1 MKLILS
7 LFLILTV
14 VASYVRDYSGPIQ
27 HTVHQKVHSDKPRV
41 IILTDISSL
50 DQKQGEPD
58 DGQSLIRLMLYTNE
72 LEVEGLIASSN
83 LRHGQIV
90 RPELIQR
97 VISAYGQV
105 HRNLLNH
112 SAAYPPAAQLNQL
125 VRAGQP
131 VAGPG
136 QPLENSVGA
145 GKDTE
150 ASDWIIQVV
159 DQADPRPVWV
169 CIWGGSAD
177 LAQALWKV
185 RQTRS
190 ADAIDAFVAKLRVH
204 AIYDQD
210 QTGPW
215 IREQFPNLFYILRNH
230 GIRGMY
236 RGGDRT
242 LLDSVW
248 VAENIQHGH
257 GPLGALYVNYR
268 GGDIWSRQLGPVMGI
283 KEGDTPS
290 FLGLLSNG
298 LNVWGQPELGGW
310 GGRFRRKQQN
320 QYVEA
325 VDSVGQFAD
334 DPDPRMAAVYR
345 WREAWQ
351 HDFQARL
358 DWCTK
363 SYLNANHP
371 PVAVIRNGA
380 KELFSELNVP
390 AGTSLA
396 LNGEA
401 SRDPDGDRLRFRWL
415 AYPNPGAGFPE
426 PLSEQTNLNIQ
437 IPAAWKGRR
446 ISIVLDVT
454 DTGSPNLTS
463 YRRLL
468 IEVQ

>member
-1 MKLILS
+1 MYDALVMRLLLS
-7 LFLILTV
+7 LSLVFALVTG
-14 VASYVRDYSGPIQ
+14 YVRQYSV
-27 HTVHQKVHSDKPRV
+27 TVQPRPHLEVRSDKPRV

-58 DGQSLIRLMLYTNE
+58 DSQSLIRLMLYTNE
-72 LEVEGLIASSN
+72 LDVEGLVASSN
-83 LRHGQIV
+83 LRHGQLV

-97 VISAYGQV
+97 VVAAYGQV

-112 SAAYPPAAQLNQL
+112 SPAYPPADQLSRL
-125 VRAGQP
+125 IKAGQP
-131 VAGPG
+131 LAGPG
-136 QPLENSVGA
+136 QPLETSVGA

-150 ASDWIIQVV
+150 ASDWLIQVV
-159 DQADPRPVWV
+159 DRADPRPVWV

-190 ADAIDAFVAKLRVH
+190 ADAVNTFVAKLRVH

-210 QTGPW
+210 QTGVW

-248 VAENIQHGH
+248 VAENIQQGH

-268 GGDIWSRQLGPVMGI
+268 GGDIWSRQLGPVKGV

-298 LNVWGQPELGGW
+298 LNVWEQPEAGGW
-310 GGRFRRKQQN
+310 GGRFRRKQAN

-325 VDSVGQFAD
+325 IDSVGQFAD

-363 SYLNANHP
+363 FYLNANHP
-371 PVAVIRNGA
+371 PIAMIRD
-380 KELFSELNVP
+380 V
-390 AGTSLA
+390 
-396 LNGEA
+396 
-401 SRDPDGDRLRFRWL
+401 
-415 AYPNPGAGFPE
+415 
-426 PLSEQTNLNIQ
+426 EQLMQRCNRN
-437 IPAAWKGRR
+437 
-446 ISIVLDVT
+446 
-454 DTGSPNLTS
+454 
-463 YRRLL
+463 
-468 IEVQ
+468 